1 MLVGEDEAHILS
13 RQLYRAAALGHV
25 QNLCKILLGDV
36 DPDWHHP
43 LTGLT
48 CLQVAALEGRA
59 ECVRHLLLA
68 GADIYAT
75 NSQDCTAL
83 DLYAQ
88 NKLLVRVL
96 DKLVST
102 RNYKGCLEYLEKA
115 DADCQ
120 RRFHETTE
128 YQGVVVI
135 HPSDELGLVCLPARK
150 ALVGLSVPD
159 DSPSAKRCPAGTL
172 SGTAAHRDKLRPHM
186 RHHATHECQCR
197 KFTTP
202 TLRFRQKVGKC
213 FL

>member
-1 MLVGEDEAHILS
+1 MLVGEEAHILS

-25 QNLCKILLGDV
+25 RNLCEILLSDV

-43 LTGLT
+43 QTGLT

-83 DLYAQ
+83 DLYAH

-96 DKLVST
+96 DMLVST

-120 RRFHETTE
+120 RRLHEMTE

-135 HPSDELGLVCLPARK
+135 HPSDELGLVCLPAGE
-150 ALVGLSVPD
+150 ALVCAGRPVCTRRQPVREALPGRHSQWHCR
-159 DSPSAKRCPAGTL
+159 SPRLAA
-172 SGTAAHRDKLRPHM
+172 AAH
-186 RHHATHECQCR
+186 ATPCN
-197 KFTTP
+197 T
-202 TLRFRQKVGKC
+202 
-213 FL
+213 